1 MSVDMQSVEIS
12 QLFSA
17 GFACDLEGV
26 EHRKTLPCLSVVQAL
41 HGYYE
46 IGLDH
51 KALVSTGQGGA
62 FIAPANCFQ
71 RIIHH
76 NGSEHVMRAHW
87 VSMHVRVN
95 TFYRL
100 EDLYE
105 FPRLFP
111 PEENEGSGG
120 AHRRHSVRGQYL
132 RGIRRRLPD
141 PRAAAGAYPKGGR
154 IPTGR

>member
-62 FIAPANCFQ
+62 FIAPANCFSGLSTTREASTSCA
-71 RIIHH
+71 RI
-76 NGSEHVMRAHW
+76 GCRC
-87 VSMHVRVN
+87 
-95 TFYRL
+95 TC
-100 EDLYE
+100 
-105 FPRLFP
+105 
-111 PEENEGSGG
+111 G
-120 AHRRHSVRGQYL
+120 
-132 RGIRRRLPD
+132 
-141 PRAAAGAYPKGGR
+141 
-154 IPTGR
+154 

>member
-26 EHRKTLPCLSVVQAL
+26 EHRKPLPCLSVVQAL

-76 NGSEHVMRAHW
+76 NGSVG
-87 VSMHVRVN
+87 
-95 TFYRL
+95 L
-100 EDLYE
+100 
-105 FPRLFP
+105 
-111 PEENEGSGG
+111 
-120 AHRRHSVRGQYL
+120 
-132 RGIRRRLPD
+132 
-141 PRAAAGAYPKGGR
+141 
-154 IPTGR
+154 

>member
-100 EDLYE
+100 EDLY
-105 FPRLFP
+105 
-111 PEENEGSGG
+111 
-120 AHRRHSVRGQYL
+120 
-132 RGIRRRLPD
+132 
-141 PRAAAGAYPKGGR
+141 
-154 IPTGR
+154 